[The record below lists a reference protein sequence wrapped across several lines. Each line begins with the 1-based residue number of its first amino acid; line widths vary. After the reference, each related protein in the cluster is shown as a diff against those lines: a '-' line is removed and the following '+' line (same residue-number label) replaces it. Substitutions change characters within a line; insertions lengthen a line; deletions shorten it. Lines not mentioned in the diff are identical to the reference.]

1 MHQLL
6 LLVKA
11 FEQKISALM
20 LSSYVSGTIIDVS
33 SNEIIPE
40 DATPPVNG
48 SKKKSFY
55 ATVLKGKSNNSA
67 FQGWLTCKEKSISF
81 KLQK

>member
-1 MHQLL
+1 
-6 LLVKA
+6 
-11 FEQKISALM
+11 M

-48 SKKKSFY
+48 SKKKKSFC
-55 ATVLKGKSNNSA
+55 ATALKGKSNNSA

>member
-48 SKKKSFY
+48 SKKKAS
-55 ATVLKGKSNNSA
+55 VPLCSKGN
-67 FQGWLTCKEKSISF
+67 QITQPF
-81 KLQK
+81 KAG

>member
-11 FEQKISALM
+11 FEQKSSALM

-48 SKKKSFY
+48 SKKIFG
-55 ATVLKGKSNNSA
+55 ATALKGKSNNSA
-67 FQGWLTCKEKSISF
+67 LKAG
-81 KLQK
+81 

>member
-48 SKKKSFY
+48 SKKKKAS
-55 ATVLKGKSNNSA
+55 VPLCSKGN
-67 FQGWLTCKEKSISF
+67 QITQPF
-81 KLQK
+81 KAG